1 MNLRRSA
8 GARRGVVTVV
18 AATIHAIIVGTAPAD
33 AQTTHILN
41 EGSAAAPVGNSPTSV
56 AVSPDGS
63 KVYVSA
69 GSTVTVIDTATN
81 TVIATVPVK
90 NMWILFL
97 IVVSITDGGST
108 HSSVTVERFETEKA
122 CQDAATALRG
132 RGDTTQRYG
141 IGHYRIDTK
150 CVAKQ

>member
-90 NMWILFL
+90 TCGYYF
-97 IVVSITDGGST
+97 
-108 HSSVTVERFETEKA
+108 
-122 CQDAATALRG
+122 
-132 RGDTTQRYG
+132 
-141 IGHYRIDTK
+141 
-150 CVAKQ
+150 